1 MLVPEELKLNKFRAV
16 NIPDKKSYFTRQGM
30 VEFVEGKQYTEDDIL
45 MPDMNT
51 TDQLAY
57 TQEQIENGYFDEPS
71 DTPNSED

>member
-1 MLVPEELKLNKFRAV
+1 MLIPEELKLNKFRSV

-30 VEFVEGKQYTEDDIL
+30 VEFVEGEQYTEDNIP

-57 TQEQIENGYFDEPS
+57 TQEQIESGYFDEPS

>member
-1 MLVPEELKLNKFRAV
+1 
-16 NIPDKKSYFTRQGM
+16 M
-30 VEFVEGKQYTEDDIL
+30 VEFVEGKQYTEDDIP

-57 TQEQIENGYFDEPS
+57 TQEQIESGYFDEPS